1 MTGLYLGALHF
12 DGDPDALLLAY
23 HRLLER
29 FPPETLVL
37 HICVRQ
43 DDGLTVLDACP
54 TKEIFTEFTGGDA
67 FRGAVAGAGLP
78 TPRVEPLGDVHVAHL
93 LKEVGR

>member
-12 DGDPDALLLAY
+12 DGDPDALLLGY
-23 HRLLER
+23 QRLLEH
-29 FPPETLVL
+29 FPLETLAL

-43 DDGLTVLDACP
+43 DGGLTVFDACP
-54 TKEIFTEFTGGDA
+54 SKQIFTEFTAGDA

-78 TPRVEPLGDVHVAHL
+78 APRVEPLGDIHVAHL
-93 LKEVGR
+93 LKEAGR